1 MEMKSSVFDFEGASL
16 SELAFS
22 TCRLGK
28 DVLAVVAGY
37 YGLGMAEN
45 DGSFVAAS
53 TLDVH
58 EVGVGSR
65 YETFEFMG
73 LSFCFENGVQ

>member
-16 SELAFS
+16 SQLAFS
-22 TCRLGK
+22 TCWLGK

-37 YGLGMAEN
+37 YSLGMAEN
-45 DGSFVAAS
+45 HSSLVAAT

-58 EVGVGSR
+58 KIRVGSR
-65 YETFEFMG
+65 YETFEFVG